1 MTMISEIASLC
12 QLALLSYF
20 IALFLTL
27 LVLAIIAPSVEIT
40 PPEPRVEPAQPEPI
54 RQRRGARRQ
63 LYY

>member
-1 MTMISEIASLC
+1 MIPEIASLC
-12 QLALLSYF
+12 LLALTSFF

-27 LVLAIIAPSVEIT
+27 IILVAIVPSVEIT
-40 PPEPRVEPAQPEPI
+40 PPEPRVEIEQPEPI